1 MNTIP
6 LAYMSDANSPG
17 PLATAEAAPVG
28 ASAAVASVAAGSLR
42 ARAGDVADLAAAV
55 ALGAGAAAERTVAA
69 RAAAAAAVCVFGALA
84 GLAMGA
90 EKNLSKRC
98 CPPAD
103 GDGGK
108 DTHDVTL
115 LAALVAGLR
124 LGLCS
129 AVLGDVALEAAVVA
143 GVENEDTGARC
154 WSKEAHQ
161 VGVPALGQFAAWWPT
176 VEMMSAGWGARR
188 ARGLTAA
195 TVEAS
200 TGRHGTFWI

>member
-6 LAYMSDANSPG
+6 LAYMNDANSPG
-17 PLATAEAAPVG
+17 PLAAAEAATVG

-124 LGLCS
+124 LSLCG
-129 AVLGDVALEAAVVA
+129 AVLGDVTLEAAVVA
-143 GVENEDTGARC
+143 GWKMRTRALVAAAKKRTRWGYPPWGSSQPGGRLWTG
-154 WSKEAHQ
+154 
-161 VGVPALGQFAAWWPT
+161 
-176 VEMMSAGWGARR
+176 
-188 ARGLTAA
+188 
-195 TVEAS
+195 
-200 TGRHGTFWI
+200 